1 MASKHRVS
9 FGRALFSTLNYGFF
23 ALFTFICVYP
33 LWYVFIYVISDPAQ
47 VKSHTV
53 TLFPLGF
60 SMYNLQRVMQ
70 LEGIGHALFISV
82 ARTVIGTLLSLA
94 SCMLLGYIFSKQNV
108 PFRKLM
114 YRILVVTMYVGGGL
128 IPYYLT
134 VKAYG
139 LLNTF
144 WVYVVPPVSAYYVIL
159 IKTYVEQLPPSLE
172 ESALIDGASYMRI
185 FMRIIM
191 PLSIPIAATITIYAA
206 VEQWNAW
213 FDNHIYT
220 FAVDNLTCLQYLLY
234 NYLNEAQRLADLL
247 ESTHVT
253 QEIEQRAQN
262 LTPMGVRM
270 TVTLIT
276 VLPIICVYP
285 FLQKYF
291 IKGILIG
298 AVKG

>member
-1 MASKHRVS
+1 MAKKRIGP
-9 FGRALFSTLNYGFF
+9 GRAAFSILNYTFF
-23 ALFTFICVYP
+23 ALFTFLCIYP
-33 LWYVFIYVISDPAQ
+33 LWYVFIYTISDPAKVASQ
-47 VKSHTV
+47 NVV
-53 TLFPLGF
+53 LYPLGF
-60 SMYNLQRVMQ
+60 SMYNITRVMQ
-70 LEGIGHALFISV
+70 LDGLMNAFLISV
-82 ARTVIGTLLSLA
+82 ARTVLGTVLTLV
-94 SCMLLGYIFSKQNV
+94 SCMLLGYVFSKEDV

-114 YRILVVTMYVGGGL
+114 YRLLVVTMYVSGGL
-128 IPYYLT
+128 IPTYL
-134 VKAYG
+134 VIKAYG

-144 WVYVVPPVSAYYVIL
+144 WVYIVPPVSAYYVIL
-159 IKTYVEQLPPSLE
+159 IKTYIEQLPISLE
-172 ESALIDGASYMRI
+172 ESALIDGASYIRI
-185 FMRIIM
+185 FIRIIM
-191 PLSIPIAATITIYAA
+191 PLSVPIAATIAIYSA

-220 FAVDNLTCLQYLLY
+220 FSNSKLTCLQYLLY
-234 NYLNEAQRLADLL
+234 NYLTEAERLSQML

-253 QEIEQRAQN
+253 QEMAERAQK

-276 VLPIICVYP
+276 VLPILCVYP